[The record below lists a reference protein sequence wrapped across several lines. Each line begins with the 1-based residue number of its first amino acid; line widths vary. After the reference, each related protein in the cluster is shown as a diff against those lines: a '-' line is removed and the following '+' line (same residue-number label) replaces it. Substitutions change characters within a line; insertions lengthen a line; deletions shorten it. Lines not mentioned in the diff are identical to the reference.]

1 MKTAIKIT
9 GFIPNPEMAA
19 TVVAWTFSLAGPDD
33 EIEFLCYEKKISEQT
48 QLSVK
53 ELLKEPEKEILVK
66 GIYDPLVVKAVVE
79 ESRKNKSQLLVISE
93 FYFQEVDGVAQNAE
107 ALVQAA
113 PCKTFFTWGGHKKP
127 DDIKRILFITA
138 GHVHDR
144 ATLILLNAFSKKNNS
159 KITIASVEDGTSASE
174 IKASEK
180 EIKSLLHDMG
190 LHADNF
196 ELKVV
201 VNRLRYRGIKM
212 CYDDHDLI
220 VSGHDSLKHLWLLEQ
235 TLNDVTFAIVKR
247 NPPLR
252 FKSIAEWLPRVNPS
266 DHTDLIHDLRQG
278 SKWGPDF
285 VVMLGL
291 AAAVSTL
298 GLMQDSP
305 AVVIGSMLLAP
316 LMTPMMGLGL
326 ALAQASKKLMLLSL
340 KSILLGFLLTLVIS
354 FTLGLITPSGETL
367 PQEVL
372 ARSTPNILDLMIA
385 LFAAGAAAYAMA
397 RPNIIGAI
405 AGVAIATA
413 LVPPA
418 CSIGISLAYGEFL
431 HAFGAAL
438 LFFANLIAIITASS
452 FTFSFLGI
460 ISSRAQLGHRNVARL
475 AKIGLVAVI
484 LLLFAPMSKSLIST
498 IAEGKNV
505 TASYPVTTAV
515 ARAVKDRV
523 HQDEDVE
530 VILMARSRSEPGVI
544 IHIASRNDL
553 PKSYGVEI
561 KKIVRQEMNDPDIRV
576 QVIAV
581 RSIWIEDMD
590 DEKEKPN

>member
-1 MKTAIKIT
+1 MKIT
-9 GFIPNPEMAA
+9 GFIPHPEMAA
-19 TVVAWTFSLAGPDD
+19 TVVAWTFSLADTDD
-33 EIEFLCYEKKISEQT
+33 EIEFICYEKRFSEQT
-48 QLSVK
+48 QLAAK
-53 ELLKEPEKEILVK
+53 ELLKKSEKEIPVK
-66 GIYDPLVVKAVVE
+66 GIYDSMVVKAVVE
-79 ESRKNKSQLLVISE
+79 ESRKNKSELLVTSQ
-93 FYFQEVDGVAQNAE
+93 FSFLEVDGVPQNAE
-107 ALVQAA
+107 VLVQDA
-113 PCKTFFTWGGHKKP
+113 PCKTFLAWNGNKKP
-127 DDIKRILFITA
+127 DEIKRILFITT

-144 ATLILLNAFSKKNNS
+144 ASLSLLSDFSKKNNS
-159 KITIASVEDGTSASE
+159 KITIASVEDETGASD

-180 EIKSLLHDMG
+180 DIKSLLHDMG
-190 LHADNF
+190 LDKENF

-201 VNRLRYRGIKM
+201 VNRIRFRGIKK
-212 CYDDHDLI
+212 CYENHDMI
-220 VSGHDSLKHLWLLEQ
+220 VAGQDSFKHLLPLEQ
-235 TLNDVTFAIVKR
+235 TLNEAVFAIVKR

-252 FKSIAEWLPRVNPS
+252 IKSLVEWFPRINPS
-266 DHTDLIHDLRQG
+266 DHADLIHDLRQG

-316 LMTPMMGLGL
+316 LMTPLMGLGL
-326 ALAQASKKLMLLSL
+326 ALAQASIKLMFLSL
-340 KSILLGFLLTLVIS
+340 KSILLGFLLTLAIS
-354 FTLGLITPSGETL
+354 FILGLITPSGETL

-385 LFAAGAAAYAMA
+385 LFAAGAAAFAMA

-418 CSIGISLAYGEFL
+418 CSIGISLAHGAFL
-431 HAFGAAL
+431 NAFGAAL
-438 LFFANLIAIITASS
+438 LFFANLIAIIAASS
-452 FTFSFLGI
+452 FTFSLLGI
-460 ISSRAQLGHRNVARL
+460 ISSRAQLRHRRVATI

-484 LLLFAPMSKSLIST
+484 LLLFAPMSKKLIST

-530 VILMARSRSEPGVI
+530 VILMARNRSEPGVI

-553 PKSYGVEI
+553 PKSYGFEI
-561 KKIVRQEMNDPDIRV
+561 KKIVREEMNDPNIPV

-581 RSIWIEDMD
+581 RSIWIEDM
-590 DEKEKPN
+590 EEEEESQ